1 MKYPAEESNPVRLLR
16 RQPCHP
22 SHPQGNLF
30 ADSNVPF
37 GNSMEINNVKFEMN
51 NIDFNKMNLYIHYVK
66 LVRSASPQGKPC
78 PNTSPIGWQN

>member
-1 MKYPAEESNPVRLLR
+1 
-16 RQPCHP
+16 
-22 SHPQGNLF
+22 
-30 ADSNVPF
+30 
-37 GNSMEINNVKFEMN
+37 MEINNVKFEMN